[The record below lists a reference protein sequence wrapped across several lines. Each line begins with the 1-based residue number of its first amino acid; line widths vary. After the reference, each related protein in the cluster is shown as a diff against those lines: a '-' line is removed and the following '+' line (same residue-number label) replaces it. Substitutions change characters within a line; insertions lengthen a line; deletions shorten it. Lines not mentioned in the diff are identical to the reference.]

1 MVVFF
6 DICDIG
12 GGATHTRVSL
22 NSDRPSIQAFTMH
35 LTTIFRYQV
44 TDNTN
49 ISGKTSKKF
58 LSHVKTKNELTNYL
72 AEKAISNFENV
83 NGGYAVSYA
92 TKCISNLE
100 DFAQEMMTH
109 DHEEKQTRCYYYTQL
124 MYQQE
129 TLSQS
134 FTYIPLI
141 LMYFFLLFTSIQYFV
156 QIQHLRLVAANR
168 QERYQ

>member
-1 MVVFF
+1 M
-6 DICDIG
+6 IG
-12 GGATHTRVSL
+12 HLFKR
-22 NSDRPSIQAFTMH
+22 FTMH
-35 LTTIFRYQV
+35 LTTIFRYKV
-44 TDNTN
+44 TNNTN
-49 ISGKTSKKF
+49 ISRTTSKKF
-58 LSHVKTKNELTNYL
+58 LSHVKTKTELTNYL
-72 AEKAISNFENV
+72 AEKAITNFENV

-109 DHEEKQTRCYYYTQL
+109 NHEEKQTRCYYYTQL

-134 FTYIPLI
+134 FTYTPLI

-156 QIQHLRLVAANR
+156 QIQHSR
-168 QERYQ
+168 Q

>member
-1 MVVFF
+1 M
-6 DICDIG
+6 
-12 GGATHTRVSL
+12 
-22 NSDRPSIQAFTMH
+22 
-35 LTTIFRYQV
+35 
-44 TDNTN
+44 
-49 ISGKTSKKF
+49 TSKMF

-72 AEKAISNFENV
+72 AEKAIVNLKNV
-83 NGGYAVSYA
+83 NGGYPVSYA

-134 FTYIPLI
+134 FTYTPLI

-156 QIQHLRLVAANR
+156 QMQHSRLVAVKTL
-168 QERYQ
+168 ERYQ

>member
-1 MVVFF
+1 MFF
-6 DICDIG
+6 HICDIG
-12 GGATHTRVSL
+12 GGAIHTSVSL
-22 NSDRPSIQAFTMH
+22 NSDWPSIREFTIH
-35 LTTIFRYQV
+35 LTTTFRYKV
-44 TDNTN
+44 TDNIN
-49 ISGKTSKKF
+49 ISGMTSKMF

-72 AEKAISNFENV
+72 AEKAIVNLKNV
-83 NGGYAVSYA
+83 NGGYPVSYA

-134 FTYIPLI
+134 FTYTPLI

-156 QIQHLRLVAANR
+156 LIQHSRLVAANG

>member
-1 MVVFF
+1 
-6 DICDIG
+6 
-12 GGATHTRVSL
+12 
-22 NSDRPSIQAFTMH
+22 MH
-35 LTTIFRYQV
+35 LTIMFRYKV

-49 ISGKTSKKF
+49 ISGTTSKRF

-134 FTYIPLI
+134 FTYTPLI

-156 QIQHLRLVAANR
+156 QTQHSRLVAANR
-168 QERYQ
+168 QERCQ

>member
-1 MVVFF
+1 M
-6 DICDIG
+6 
-12 GGATHTRVSL
+12 
-22 NSDRPSIQAFTMH
+22 
-35 LTTIFRYQV
+35 
-44 TDNTN
+44 
-49 ISGKTSKKF
+49 
-58 LSHVKTKNELTNYL
+58 
-72 AEKAISNFENV
+72 AEKAIANFENV

-134 FTYIPLI
+134 YTHTPLI
-141 LMYFFLLFTSIQYFV
+141 LTYFFLLFTSIQYFV
-156 QIQHLRLVAANR
+156 QVQHSRLVAANT
-168 QERYQ
+168 QEQH